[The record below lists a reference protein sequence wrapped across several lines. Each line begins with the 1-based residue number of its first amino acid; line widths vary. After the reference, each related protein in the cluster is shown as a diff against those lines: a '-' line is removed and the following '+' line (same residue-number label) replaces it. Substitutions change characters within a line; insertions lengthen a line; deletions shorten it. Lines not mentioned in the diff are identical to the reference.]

1 MTRWW
6 TVAYRAPG
14 SPEAAHDVKQQMIN
28 RAARIWDIDPENV
41 EFDKGV
47 IQHNVIQHKSEP
59 ELQFTFRELA
69 SRLNGTGGPIVGR
82 A

>member
-1 MTRWW
+1 MVNPGAHCALSCYNIANGKVEAADVALNYPKTA
-6 TVAYRAPG
+6 AYRAPG

-47 IQHNVIQHKSEP
+47 I
-59 ELQFTFRELA
+59 
-69 SRLNGTGGPIVGR
+69 
-82 A
+82 